1 MDSELYINN
10 YDFDKFF
17 PISKK
22 DVFVAKIS
30 IVQCEKLPFET
41 VEKWLTAN
49 ECERYR
55 SFGSEKRKY
64 QYAMGRIAA
73 KNAIMQLTGEKYPKE
88 IDISNAEDGYPIVKN
103 AKISITHSSN
113 CAAAIAFLSE
123 SSFGIDI
130 EQINAKKIQALS
142 YISLEKEPIEQNPE
156 QLTIAWCMKESLS
169 KALLCG
175 FRQSFE
181 TFRIK
186 SLHVAYDG
194 NTYQAEYEHYPQYK
208 GIAKIIGS
216 RKNTVI
222 AVTYMDNAK

>member
-1 MDSELYINN
+1 MDSELCINN
-10 YDFDKFF
+10 YDFDEFF

-41 VEKWLTAN
+41 VEKWLSAR
-49 ECERYR
+49 ECGHYR
-55 SFGSEKRKY
+55 SFRSEKRTH

-73 KNAIMQLTGEKYPKE
+73 KNAIMELLGLKYPKE
-88 IDISNAEDGYPIVKN
+88 IDISNVEAGYPIVKN
-103 AKISITHSSN
+103 AKISITHSNN

-130 EQINAKKIQALS
+130 EQINATKMQALS
-142 YISLEKEPIEQNPE
+142 YISLENEPIEQKPE

-175 FRQSFE
+175 FREAFE

-186 SLHVAYDG
+186 SLQVADDG

-208 GIAKIIGS
+208 GIAKVIGS
-216 RKNTVI
+216 EKNTVI